1 MPTKRKYNPHARF
14 YGLINQMQGADK
26 DDLVWNYSHKLTTS
40 LAEFLEKRPV
50 DYQRMINDMQRTVDN
65 MPTDSKSK
73 TAYIIEREL
82 KKRRSA
88 ILLRLQKIGIDTTDW
103 KVVNKFMRNPK
114 IAGKTLGEM
123 DTDEMDL
130 LIPKLESILAKDK
143 ADRIKNLAKVASF
156 SLN

>member
-1 MPTKRKYNPHARF
+1 MPTKKKHNPHARF
-14 YGLINQMQGADK
+14 YSLINQMQGADK
-26 DDLVWNYSHKLTTS
+26 DDLVWSYSHKLTTS
-40 LAEFLEKRPV
+40 LSEFLEKRPA
-50 DYQRMINDMQRTVDN
+50 DYQRMINDMQRIVDSF
-65 MPTDSKSK
+65 PADTKSK
-73 TAYIIEREL
+73 AAYIIEREL

-88 ILLRLQKIGIDTTDW
+88 ILLRLQKMGIDTTDW

-143 ADRIKNLAKVASF
+143 ADRLKNLAKISVI